1 MKKFFGMMFCAV
13 AAVTLLCGAK
23 GGCDDSDSVERR
35 EQDRNIETAHASIP
49 IPRMSYFQERRTIAK
64 WAQRWDTPNLPC
76 YIYLIAYNTVT
87 KKFTTAV
94 FDPGERHKDA
104 DELMFIW
111 NKMHE
116 LAESGQLDEIAS
128 GDDELKD
135 PVPVFSFRD
144 QKIVKT
150 FTERDEFGWP
160 HCDNE
165 GYLMYDNTAFRT
177 ERECRL
183 YAIGLLTS
191 NLDFCL
197 QNLESDIEQLAR
209 RVKFF
214 SSEAKAL
221 RQLYKEMRKDENASA
236 DKQPD
241 GM

>member
-1 MKKFFGMMFCAV
+1 MKLRKLRK
-13 AAVTLLCGAK
+13 LLNDTTYIISRDTAW
-23 GGCDDSDSVERR
+23 DRRR
-35 EQDRNIETAHASIP
+35 EEDSKE
-49 IPRMSYFQERRTIAK
+49 PRICIGSSMVH
-64 WAQRWDTPNLPC
+64 D
-76 YIYLIAYNTVT
+76 LIAYNTVT

-94 FDPGERHKDA
+94 FNPGERHKDA

-183 YAIGLLTS
+183 YAIGLLIS

>member
-1 MKKFFGMMFCAV
+1 MKLR
-13 AAVTLLCGAK
+13 TLRKLLNDTTYIISRDTAW
-23 GGCDDSDSVERR
+23 DRRR
-35 EQDRNIETAHASIP
+35 EEDSKE
-49 IPRMSYFQERRTIAK
+49 PRICIGSSMVH
-64 WAQRWDTPNLPC
+64 D
-76 YIYLIAYNTVT
+76 LIAYNTVT

-94 FDPGERHKDA
+94 FDPVERHKDA

-116 LAESGQLDEIAS
+116 LAESGQLDDIAS

-183 YAIGLLTS
+183 YAIDILCAH
-191 NLDFCL
+191 LDYCTGGI
-197 QNLESDIEQLAR
+197 LESIESVEKRMKRLSDEAR
-209 RVKFF
+209 
-214 SSEAKAL
+214 EL
-221 RQLYKEMRKDENASA
+221 RQLYEEMRKDENASA